1 MAMGEG
7 DTPTRTPTKAP
18 TGRAA
23 APGAD
28 AGPRGERPYAA
39 PALDKG
45 LDILELLADSE
56 GGLTMAEMAPC
67 LGRSISEIFRMVV
80 TLERR
85 GWVTI
90 EPGDRYRLS
99 SRMFELAH
107 RYPPLKNL
115 SEAAMPTMQKLA
127 RQTQQSCHISIM
139 QAGRVIVIAHVDAP
153 GSISVTVRTGA
164 LLNPFTAMSGRI
176 LLAFCSD
183 EQRARM
189 IEAHLLITGDIPLS
203 LEDFS
208 ALLAPIRDQGF
219 ACAPSPKVRG
229 VTDLGCPVWARDGSC
244 AGALTIPYL
253 EDISAQHGPSLAA
266 SLELLRQAAAE
277 ISRVLG
283 HPPSPV
289 VPAASGRS

>member
-28 AGPRGERPYAA
+28 AGARGERPYAA

-115 SEAAMPTMQKLA
+115 SEAAMPTIQKLA

-139 QAGRVIVIAHVDAP
+139 QAGRSDGMQTMEMAAKDMAMRRKIAREVAI
-153 GSISVTVRTGA
+153 SITNNPR
-164 LLNPFTAMSGRI
+164 LFDDLNPM
-176 LLAFCSD
+176 
-183 EQRARM
+183 
-189 IEAHLLITGDIPLS
+189 
-203 LEDFS
+203 
-208 ALLAPIRDQGF
+208 
-219 ACAPSPKVRG
+219 
-229 VTDLGCPVWARDGSC
+229 
-244 AGALTIPYL
+244 
-253 EDISAQHGPSLAA
+253 GP
-266 SLELLRQAAAE
+266 RPTRPQ
-277 ISRVLG
+277 
-283 HPPSPV
+283 
-289 VPAASGRS
+289 

>member
-1 MAMGEG
+1 MATREG
-7 DTPTRTPTKAP
+7 NNSTRVPR
-18 TGRAA
+18 GRAEV
-23 APGAD
+23 PETD
-28 AGPRGERPYAA
+28 AVQRGERAYAA

-45 LDILELLADSE
+45 LDILELLADAE
-56 GGLTMAEMAPC
+56 AGLTMAEMAPC

-80 TLERR
+80 TLQRR

-127 RQTQQSCHISIM
+127 RQTLQSCHISIM
-139 QAGRVIVIAHVDAP
+139 QAGRIIVIAHVDAP
-153 GSISVTVRTGA
+153 GSLSVTVRTGA

-176 LLAFCSD
+176 LLAFCRE

-189 IEAHLLITGDIPLS
+189 IEDHLLITGDIPMS
-203 LEDFS
+203 LEDYN

-219 ACAPSPKVRG
+219 GCAPSPKVRG
-229 VTDLGCPVWARDGSC
+229 VTDLGCPVWTRDGNC

-253 EDISAQHGPSLAA
+253 EDISAQHGPSLQA
-266 SLELLRQAAAE
+266 SLELLRKAAAE
-277 ISRVLG
+277 ISRGLG
-283 HPPSPV
+283 HQPAPVINTPS
-289 VPAASGRS
+289 